1 MKKHGER
8 TIVVYEKATGRTLEH
23 IDIDLPAMR
32 SISGFLKGEW
42 NLDAYSQSFG
52 GANRLGDIDASI
64 EIDGHHLVVEFK
76 EHESS
81 MNSGQL
87 VKAVRMAKYC
97 NTTTFFVFGQTNDP
111 RKKIIISPKNQDGEL
126 TRTDEKELKSL
137 FSKWYSKAKLNP
149 VATRGEL
156 QDDWKIANKII
167 KGVKDNGKIKR
178 T

>member
-8 TIVVYEKATGRTLEH
+8 TVIVYEKGTGRTLEH
-23 IDIDLPAMR
+23 IDINLPAMR

-42 NLDAYSQSFG
+42 DLDAYSSSFG

-76 EHESS
+76 EHEES

-87 VKAVRMAKYC
+87 VKAIRMAKYC
-97 NTTTFFVFGQTNDP
+97 NTTTFFVFGLTNDP
-111 RKKIIISPKNQDGEL
+111 RKKIVISPKTLQGEL

-149 VATRGEL
+149 MNTRGEI
-156 QDDWKIANKII
+156 QKDWQIAKAVMKGI
-167 KGVKDNGKIKR
+167 K
-178 T
+178 